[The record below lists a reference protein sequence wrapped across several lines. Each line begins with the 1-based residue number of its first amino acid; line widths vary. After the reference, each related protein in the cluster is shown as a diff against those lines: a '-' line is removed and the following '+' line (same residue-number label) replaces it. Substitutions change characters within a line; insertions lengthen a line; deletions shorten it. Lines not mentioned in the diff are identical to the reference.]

1 VKKALK
7 WREHHAQ
14 YLPAI
19 NAATIRATAEQ
30 LLASSTN

>member
-1 VKKALK
+1 LK

-19 NAATIRATAEQ
+19 NAATIRATAGQ
-30 LLASSTN
+30 LLNG